1 MQKKTIAAPERIIA
15 AVFFTLMALEQLALM
30 IANFTAPTLFLF
42 FGFIICAVALYG
54 NMRNPVLLAG
64 IALVI
69 LGLVIQFFMGFSQEL
84 YSTYSWGS
92 GLHFNLL
99 AVLPYL
105 VRIAAWVVMLLLALT
120 FLMGTGDRSLVRRL
134 WFLPALLLV
143 CAPVVA
149 LLVFLLTGGRW
160 VGFEV
165 FLINTLT
172 ELALVPTFIFAALW
186 IIEEEPEGYYSIAK
200 HIAMTIFTL
209 GLWYVVWVWHVTR
222 RLNSVDN
229 AERRKPTASLLLCL
243 FLPLYA
249 TYWNYTSAQRIDRLA
264 KQNGVESKL
273 DVLCLVLSLVIP
285 FLPSIIMQEK
295 LNRITLVQFGTL
307 LPDFTEN
314 KAPEVEPVSEPAGSV
329 QTATYNAA
337 LPEL

>member
-1 MQKKTIAAPERIIA
+1 
-15 AVFFTLMALEQLALM
+15 
-30 IANFTAPTLFLF
+30 
-42 FGFIICAVALYG
+42 
-54 NMRNPVLLAG
+54 
-64 IALVI
+64 
-69 LGLVIQFFMGFSQEL
+69 
-84 YSTYSWGS
+84 
-92 GLHFNLL
+92 
-99 AVLPYL
+99 
-105 VRIAAWVVMLLLALT
+105 
-120 FLMGTGDRSLVRRL
+120 
-134 WFLPALLLV
+134 
-143 CAPVVA
+143 
-149 LLVFLLTGGRW
+149 
-160 VGFEV
+160 
-165 FLINTLT
+165 
-172 ELALVPTFIFAALW
+172 
-186 IIEEEPEGYYSIAK
+186 
-200 HIAMTIFTL
+200 
-209 GLWYVVWVWHVTR
+209 VTR